1 MKLKIKL
8 IIRHFFQKIGLHL
21 RFTENSNLISEF
33 LEICYPK
40 STDIPLIRIGEELDG
55 GYLLPD
61 DLDGI
66 DACFSPGV
74 EQTATFELEMAKR
87 GIKSF
92 MADYSVNGP
101 PFENELFSFEKKY
114 IGYQENEVFTT
125 MDKWVKKHSKPSESN
140 FLLQMDIEG
149 WEYDSLLHTSDETI
163 SKFRIMVIE
172 FHGLD
177 MVFDPLGL
185 KILKAT
191 FSKLLLNHTIV
202 HIHPNNISPIVK
214 YKNFEIP
221 PTIEFTFLR
230 NDRIKKSE
238 FTTHFPH
245 KFDTIC
251 IPNLPDFPLPKCW
264 YSKGL

>member
-8 IIRHFFQKIGLHL
+8 FFRTLLQQMGIQL
-21 RFTENSNLISEF
+21 RFTEKSDRISEF
-33 LEICYPK
+33 LEVCFPK
-40 STDIPLIRIGEELDG
+40 TTDIPLIRVGDELDG

-61 DLDGI
+61 DLNGI

-74 EQTATFELEMAKR
+74 EQTATFELEMAKK

-92 MADYSVNGP
+92 MADYSVDGP
-101 PFENELFSFEKKY
+101 PFENDFFTFEKKF

-149 WEYDSLLHTSDETI
+149 WEYDSLLHASDETI

-172 FHGLD
+172 FHGFD
-177 MVFDPLGL
+177 MVLDSLGL

-214 YKNFEIP
+214 YKDFEIP
-221 PTIEFTFLR
+221 PTMEFTFLR
-230 NDRIKKSE
+230 NDRIKSSK
-238 FTTHFPH
+238 FTSNFPH
-245 KFDTIC
+245 KLDTIC
-251 IPNLPDFPLPKCW
+251 MPNLVDFPLPKCW
-264 YSKGL
+264 FKQS